1 MSKYDKLW
9 TYVSSCGSD
18 AITLT
23 FDEIARIAD
32 TPVDHSFLTYK
43 KELIAYGWRVGKI
56 SMKTRTI
63 QFLRDAGE

>member
-9 TYVSSCGSD
+9 TYISSCGRD

-43 KELIAYGWRVGKI
+43 KELTAYGWRVDKI